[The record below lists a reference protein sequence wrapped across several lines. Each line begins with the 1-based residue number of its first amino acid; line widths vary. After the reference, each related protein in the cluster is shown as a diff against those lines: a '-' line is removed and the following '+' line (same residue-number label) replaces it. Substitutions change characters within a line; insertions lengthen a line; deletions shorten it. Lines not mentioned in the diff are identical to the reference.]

1 MSDQNTPPLVV
12 FVCATRLSVS
22 DFWLKTPLGQSLTRL
37 QQQGEVFALELA
49 EQNASPL
56 AMLYNK
62 AIAQKA
68 PEQILAFI
76 HDDVR
81 LDDLFIT
88 QRLLEGLAVFDVIG
102 VAGNR
107 RLKPRQGAWAFAEKM
122 GQWDHAHNLLGGINH
137 EVPDRPNGF
146 NRYGP
151 TRTAARVL
159 DGVFLAARAG
169 TLRSHKVQF
178 APELAFHLYD
188 MEFCQRAHRAGLRLG
203 VWPIAM
209 THFSGGQYNSD
220 SWKQAYNT
228 FCQFN
233 WPAPAAKSKAPP
245 KSHEPQEHAKTSGSQ
260 PI

>member
-151 TRTAARVL
+151 TRTSLISSTKAAPGTVFPVTTGLVSRV
-159 DGVFLAARAG
+159 
-169 TLRSHKVQF
+169 T
-178 APELAFHLYD
+178 
-188 MEFCQRAHRAGLRLG
+188 
-203 VWPIAM
+203 
-209 THFSGGQYNSD
+209 
-220 SWKQAYNT
+220 
-228 FCQFN
+228 
-233 WPAPAAKSKAPP
+233 
-245 KSHEPQEHAKTSGSQ
+245 
-260 PI
+260 